1 MRPPRECIS
10 PNAYPLS
17 HHQRPGCSSQE
28 RVLPCHVSAAPGRA
42 PGRPHELYAVDPI
55 QQAAHPWPDVY
66 LQQLHLLRQQGG
78 GCLPPYHTP
87 AGGEPDTLASSP
99 LARQGPRPGPRPGK
113 PLRVWRPER
122 RGDLSPSLST
132 CPPPGP
138 VGCGVPWVPAH
149 GSASPGGK
157 KGQALACQLRSHW
170 YWVRAQ
176 GPSAGACP
184 LGLPSWVF
192 QLDFG
197 ISLLWLGLEDTDRA
211 YLHHVTQRPPH

>member
-138 VGCGVPWVPAH
+138 VWGALGTRSRVSLTWWEEGAGFGLPAALTLVL
-149 GSASPGGK
+149 GQSPG
-157 KGQALACQLRSHW
+157 AFCRCVSLRP
-170 YWVRAQ
+170 AF
-176 GPSAGACP
+176 
-184 LGLPSWVF
+184 LGLPV
-192 QLDFG
+192 G
-197 ISLLWLGLEDTDRA
+197 LWHIPALAGPGG
-211 YLHHVTQRPPH
+211 H